1 MVMLRTQCKNVR
13 AGCKFLM
20 RGICLVKTDYD
31 YAVHQIGYHPINALC
46 LSGERKGHRMSISAN
61 AGVYVS
67 SSNDLLD

>member
-1 MVMLRTQCKNVR
+1 MLRTQFKNVKK
-13 AGCKFLM
+13 GCKFLM

-46 LSGERKGHRMSISAN
+46 LSGERKGHRMSIAAN